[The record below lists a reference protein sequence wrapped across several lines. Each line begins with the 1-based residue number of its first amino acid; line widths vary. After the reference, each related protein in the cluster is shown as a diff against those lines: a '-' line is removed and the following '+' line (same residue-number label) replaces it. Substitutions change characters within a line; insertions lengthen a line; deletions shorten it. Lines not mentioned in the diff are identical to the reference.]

1 MIMSFSSRKPFSKLL
16 QSLKSTTERKI
27 TLLTKHLGRRE
38 AVRSKGDWPR
48 QRNWGYYCNNYRDG
62 EHDRFRLA
70 EESLSVYRKGSPT
83 REPIS
88 RRDSADDNGI
98 HPRRRRHTSL
108 RSACLSPGRRSAQIW
123 WRLCRHL

>member
-83 REPIS
+83 GKPIS
-88 RRDSADDNGI
+88 RRDSADDNGLY
-98 HPRRRRHTSL
+98 PRGDSHTPLRFGCISL
-108 RSACLSPGRRSAQIW
+108 GRRDA
-123 WRLCRHL
+123 